1 MKDVF
6 FKIILIFV
14 LSILL
19 CIASIFLS
27 KEVYEPEVI
36 SNIRQNEEIINEVQ
50 AENEIQEEVVIIPN
64 DETITISVIGDI
76 MCHNT
81 QYKDAYN
88 SSTGEY
94 DFSYVF
100 DDIKEYVELADL
112 AIGNLETTLAGK
124 EIGYSSYPT
133 FNTPEKLATD
143 LAELGIDVLST
154 ANNHSLDKGF
164 KGIENTIDELD
175 KAGIKHTGTFKTEE
189 DSNDLLITE
198 IKGIKIGFVSYTYG
212 TNGIPVPN
220 EKEFCINLIDDEK
233 IISDLNKMKNEKVD
247 ITIAIMH
254 WGEEYQTSPNNEQER
269 LAKLLIE
276 NGVDLILGSHPHV
289 LQKMEKYDVVLED
302 GTEKDCFAMYSMGN
316 FISGQVKKNTKQSVI
331 LNLELTK
338 HYDGNKKISI
348 DSVKYTPI
356 YMYDKNGTPRYKLLD
371 IEKEIEAYENGE
383 KELSTSLYNTLKSE
397 LEHIYNV
404 VGNEI

>member
-6 FKIILIFV
+6 LKIILIFV
-14 LSILL
+14 LSVMLGF
-19 CIASIFLS
+19 ASLFLS

-36 SNIRQNEEIINEVQ
+36 SDIRQNVEINNELENEVQ
-50 AENEIQEEVVIIPN
+50 EEIVIIPN

-81 QYKDAYN
+81 QYKDAYD

-100 DDIKEYVELADL
+100 DDIKEYIESADL

-133 FNTPEKLATD
+133 FNTPEHLATD

-164 KGIENTIDELD
+164 KGIENTIKELD
-175 KAGIKHTGTFKTEE
+175 NVGIQHTGTFKTEE
-189 DSNDLLITE
+189 EANELLFTE
-198 IKGIKIGFVSYTYG
+198 IKGIKIGFLSYTYG
-212 TNGIPVPN
+212 TNGIKVPSG
-220 EKEFCINLIDDEK
+220 KEFCINLIEDEK
-233 IISDLNKMKNEKVD
+233 IISDLNKMKNENPDV
-247 ITIAIMH
+247 IIAIMH
-254 WGEEYQTSPNNEQER
+254 WGEEYQTSPNAEQER
-269 LAKLLIE
+269 LAKLLLD
-276 NGVDLILGSHPHV
+276 NGADLILGSHPHV
-289 LQKMEKYDVVLED
+289 LQKMEKQDIVLED
-302 GTEKDCFAMYSMGN
+302 GTEKDGFVMYSTGN

-356 YMYDKNGTPRYKLLD
+356 YMYDKNGTKRYKLLD
-371 IEKEIEAYENGE
+371 IEKEIEAHESGE
-383 KELSTSLYNTLKSE
+383 KKLTNSLLTTLKSE
-397 LEHIYNV
+397 LEHIYLT

>member
-1 MKDVF
+1 MKNVF

-19 CIASIFLS
+19 CFASIFLS
-27 KEVYEPEVI
+27 KEVYEPELI
-36 SNIRQNEEIINEVQ
+36 SNIKQNNEIINEVQ
-50 AENEIQEEVVIIPN
+50 VENEIQEETIIIPN

-88 SSTGEY
+88 SKTDTY

-100 DDIKEYVELADL
+100 EDIKEYVESADL
-112 AIGNLETTLAGK
+112 SIGNLETTLAGK

-133 FNTPEKLATD
+133 FNTPENLATD
-143 LAELGIDVLST
+143 LAELGIDILST

-164 KGIENTIDELD
+164 KGIENTINELD
-175 KAGIKHTGTFKTEE
+175 NVGIKHTGTFKNE
-189 DSNDLLITE
+189 DEANNLLITE
-198 IKGIKIGFVSYTYG
+198 IKGIKIGVVSYTYG

-220 EKEFCINLIDDEK
+220 GKDFCINLIDDEK
-233 IISDLNKMKNEKVD
+233 IISDLTKMKKENVD

-254 WGEEYQTSPNNEQER
+254 WGQEYQTSPNEEQDR

-276 NGVDLILGSHPHV
+276 NGVDLIFGSHPHV

-302 GTEKDCFAMYSMGN
+302 GTEKDCFVMYSMGN

-331 LNLELTK
+331 LNLEITK

-356 YMYDKNGTPRYKLLD
+356 YMYDKNGTQRYKLLD
-371 IEKEIEAYENGE
+371 IEKEIQAYENEE
-383 KELSTSLYNTLKSE
+383 KELSTTLYNTLKSE

>member
-6 FKIILIFV
+6 FKIILIFA

-36 SNIRQNEEIINEVQ
+36 SNIKQNEKIINEVQ
-50 AENEIQEEVVIIPN
+50 TENEIQEEVVIIPN

-88 SSTGEY
+88 SDEGTY

-100 DDIKEYVELADL
+100 DNIKEYVESADL

-133 FNTPEKLATD
+133 FNTPENLAID
-143 LAELGIDVLST
+143 LAEMGIDILST

-164 KGIENTIDELD
+164 KGIINTIEELD
-175 KAGIKHTGTFKTEE
+175 KAGIKHTGTFKSEE
-189 DSNDLLITE
+189 EANNLLITE
-198 IKGIKIGFVSYTYG
+198 IKGIKIGIVSYTYG
-212 TNGIPVPN
+212 TNGIPVPD

-233 IISDLNKMKNEKVD
+233 IISDLNKMKKENVD
-247 ITIAIMH
+247 VTIAIMH
-254 WGEEYQTSPNNEQER
+254 WGEEYQISPNDEQDR

-276 NGVDLILGSHPHV
+276 NGVDLIFGSHPHV
-289 LQKMEKYDVVLED
+289 LQKMEKYDVILED
-302 GTEKDCFAMYSMGN
+302 GTEKDCFVMYSMGN

-348 DSVKYTPI
+348 DSVSYTPI

-371 IEKEIEAYENGE
+371 IEKEIQNYENGE
-383 KELSTSLYNTLKSE
+383 SELSASMYNTLKSE
-397 LEHIYNV
+397 LEHVYTV